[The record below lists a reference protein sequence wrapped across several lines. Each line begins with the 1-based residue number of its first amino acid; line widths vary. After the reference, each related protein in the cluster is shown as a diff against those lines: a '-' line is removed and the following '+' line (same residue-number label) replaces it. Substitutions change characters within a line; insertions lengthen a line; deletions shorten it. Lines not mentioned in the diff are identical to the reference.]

1 MFVDAS
7 QTPSGDATAMSSG
20 IDADAAAANDASA
33 DISVT
38 QFNGGFDDD
47 FVLFF

>member
-7 QTPSGDATAMSSG
+7 QSPSGDATAMSSDIG
-20 IDADAAAANDASA
+20 ADAAATTDASA

-47 FVLFF
+47 FFLFF